1 MNSMKVLIWC
11 RHIGAR
17 EPPGE
22 HWSATAR
29 TGWLL
34 ASEFVVIDLAEDD
47 RRLTWLRLISDDIV
61 DYNLGRTNP
70 NCYEIYNYLFTVD
83 YTLYAKT
90 IQGWAQDSE
99 SS

>member
-11 RHIGAR
+11 RHIGTR
-17 EPPGE
+17 EPPGL
-22 HWSATAR
+22 HWSM
-29 TGWLL
+29 GEWLM
-34 ASEFVVIDLAEDD
+34 SCDFVVMDLDPQD

-90 IQGWAQDSE
+90 IQGWAKDSK